1 MLHFIAPLE
10 NIDVQRTVFKITL
23 KSLLLQECEQSL
35 FQDTYVRILFTFF
48 IVQNSFYFDDFFADL
63 IFKHCGYAQ

>member
-35 FQDTYVRILFTFF
+35 FQDMFEFCLHFSQYRTSFTLTIFL
-48 IVQNSFYFDDFFADL
+48 L
-63 IFKHCGYAQ
+63 I